1 LSNKLFVLILQ
12 HQKRRLKKGLTILFF
27 FLVAG
32 YFAKSQV
39 RDSGYLVMGKV
50 VGNDTIIQIN
60 VKEIWI
66 FPERKF
72 TSKRQQ
78 QNYNKYVAKV
88 KKVYPVAV
96 EARLLLEKYEPQ
108 YYALHRQRDR
118 RKLMKNLEEEL
129 LDKHK
134 EELKK
139 WSISDGKILLKLINR
154 ETDRTAYSLIKDFRG
169 DVSAM
174 FWQGIAKI
182 FKNNLKDGYSP
193 EEEDKILEEIVR
205 KIEIGYY

>member
-1 LSNKLFVLILQ
+1 LEKRLFILLFCLILS
-12 HQKRRLKKGLTILFF
+12 FC
-27 FLVAG
+27 
-32 YFAKSQV
+32 AKSQV
-39 RDSGYLVMGKV
+39 RDSSNYVMGTV
-50 VGNDTIIQIN
+50 VGSDTIIQVQ
-60 VKEIWI
+60 VKEIWV

-78 QNYNKYVAKV
+78 QNYSRYVARV
-88 KKVYPVAV
+88 KKVYPLAV
-96 EARLLLEKYEPQ
+96 EAKLLLQKYEPQ
-108 YYALHRQRDR
+108 YYALDSQRER

-139 WSISDGKILLKLINR
+139 WSITDGKILLKLINR
-154 ETDRTAYSLIKDFRG
+154 ETNRTAYSIIKDFRG

-174 FWQGIAKI
+174 FWQGIARL

-193 EEEDKILEEIVR
+193 EEEDKMLEEIVR
-205 KIEIGYY
+205 KIESGYY

>member
-1 LSNKLFVLILQ
+1 
-12 HQKRRLKKGLTILFF
+12 LKKGLFISILF
-27 FLVAG
+27 LLSPALN
-32 YFAKSQV
+32 AQQP
-39 RDSGYLVMGKV
+39 DSSHFVMGIV
-50 VGNDTIIQIN
+50 EGNDTIIHVR

-72 TSKRQQ
+72 SNKRQQ
-78 QNYNKYVAKV
+78 KYYSRYVAKV
-88 KKVYPVAV
+88 KKIYPLAL
-96 EARLLLEKYEPQ
+96 EAKVLLKKYEPQ
-108 YYALHRQRDR
+108 YYALDNQRDR
-118 RKLMKNLEEEL
+118 RKLMKNLEKEL

-174 FWQGIAKI
+174 FWQGIARV
-182 FKNNLKDGYSP
+182 FKNNLKDEYSP
-193 EEEDKILEEIVR
+193 KDEDKILEEIVR
-205 KIEIGYY
+205 KIESGYY